1 MGPGRIAGAAAEVR
15 VSESRP
21 PRRRRPASDLP
32 ADPGV
37 AEVPGEPAAPAA
49 APAAEP
55 PRARV
60 PTDLGALQAV
70 ADLDRAQLDAL
81 MAEFSPRKGGA
92 GPRKGDRVRAVVSR
106 VTGSTVFVD
115 VGGKADGAVDRLDFS
130 ADVAV
135 GDVVELYVV
144 GTKDGELRLTR
155 SLGGDATRDM
165 LDEAR
170 ANGIPIQGKVGARNE
185 GGFEVLLSGNVR
197 AFCPVSHIDVHADEA
212 ELDTYVGRTLA
223 FRVIDLRGR
232 DVVVSHRAIAAE
244 EARADQGRRLAEMQ
258 VGSVHDGTVVTLRDF
273 GAFVRLAN
281 GLEGL
286 VHISN
291 IGDRRVK
298 HPSEALTEGQAVRV
312 RVLAVDAARKR
323 VDLGMRQV
331 DAPVEAEP
339 GAAPAQA
346 GSFGTLGAL
355 LAGVQVRKKK

>member
-1 MGPGRIAGAAAEVR
+1 

-21 PRRRRPASDLP
+21 PRRRRPI

-37 AEVPGEPAAPAA
+37 EPEPGASPVETAPGAPASA
-49 APAAEP
+49 VPAR
-55 PRARV
+55 PRA

-70 ADLDRAQLDAL
+70 ADMDRAELDAL
-81 MAEFSPRKGGA
+81 LAEFSPRKGGA
-92 GPRKGDRVRAVVSR
+92 GPGKGDRVRAVVSR

-115 VGGKADGAVDRLDFS
+115 VGGKADGAVERMDLA

-135 GDVVELYVV
+135 GDVLDLYVV
-144 GTKDGELRLTR
+144 GNKDGELRLTR

-170 ANGIPIQGKVGARNE
+170 ANGIPVQGKVGARNE

-197 AFCPVSHIDVHADEA
+197 AFCPVSHIDVHVDDA
-212 ELDTYVGRTLA
+212 ELDTYVGRTLS
-223 FRVIDLRGR
+223 FRVIDVRGR

-244 EARADQGRRLAEMQ
+244 EARADQGRKLAEVQ
-258 VGSVHDGTVVTLRDF
+258 VGTVHDAKVVTLREF
-273 GAFVRLAN
+273 GAFVRLEN

-291 IGDRRVK
+291 VGDKRIK

-312 RVLAVDAARKR
+312 RVLAVDPVRKR
-323 VDLGMRQV
+323 LDLGMRQV
-331 DAPVEAEP
+331 DGGVD
-339 GAAPAQA
+339 APAGDA
-346 GSFGTLGAL
+346 RPASTGSFGTLGAL
-355 LAGVQVRKKK
+355 LGGVQVKKRK